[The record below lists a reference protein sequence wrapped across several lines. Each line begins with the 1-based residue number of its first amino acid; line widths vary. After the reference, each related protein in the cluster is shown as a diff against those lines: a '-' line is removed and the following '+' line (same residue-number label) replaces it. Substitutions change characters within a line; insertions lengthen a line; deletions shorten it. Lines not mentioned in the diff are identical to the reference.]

1 MVTVRFI
8 YIYQLLCICDYFK
21 LLISISNTFLTI
33 LQFYSPVPTVTVFWH
48 FILHPFVYPLTTY
61 CTYRWFYS
69 IFYSSCELCTWLIY
83 YFYCIATF
91 INQWA
96 FPFII
101 FMFLVVTFSC
111 LLREFHLRFLA
122 KLVLWCWM
130 LLVFALLSIS
140 PSHLNESL
148 AG

>member
-33 LQFYSPVPTVTVFWH
+33 LQFYSPAPTVTVFWH

-101 FMFLVVTFSC
+101 FMFLVWPFSLRVIPLTF
-111 LLREFHLRFLA
+111 LV
-122 KLVLWCWM
+122 KLVWWCCT
-130 LLVFALLSIS
+130 LSFCLSVKFSICS
-140 PSHLNESL
+140 SNLNRNL
-148 AG
+148 AR